1 MLIRENKIYT
11 PDNSFLMLYHAKIQQ
26 GEVLV
31 GQELKMM
38 LDRLI
43 EDMTSGE
50 YIYDTADALLRMDF
64 MEHCVKL
71 TKSPF
76 YGKPMI
82 LMDWQKAFIE
92 ASYSFKMIDTGFDR
106 FTRIL
111 LEIARKN
118 TKSETSSALGLSE
131 FIGGNEGSD
140 IVCSSN
146 DDAQASI
153 VYDAIDMMR
162 KLIDPDDLDT
172 KRNQRFMLNKVNNSK
187 IFKLSDTTRNKEGRN
202 IDFAIIDEVHE
213 MKENIIVK
221 SIEQSQSLK
230 ENPKLIMIT
239 TEGFVVDGFLDQEL
253 TRARK
258 IIYGESDSIADKR
271 YLPWLYTQ
279 DSEQEVWQDRNSWVK
294 SNPTL
299 GIVKKWSYLDEQ
311 VDIARRSKADRI
323 FVLSKDFNIKQ
334 SGSEDW
340 LNLEDYNYSAVF
352 DLEDFRGCVAL
363 GAVDLSE
370 TTDLTCAKIMMMRP
384 EDNTKY
390 IHTMY
395 FIPESKL
402 QDSSDWGAGARY
414 KEWAEKGYITIGEG
428 ADIELSAVADWFYR
442 LYNEYDIKL
451 WKCGFD
457 QRFAKD
463 FLNRMSDYGWTKENE
478 DMIMILQNAQTL
490 SNAIKLSEAEL
501 KAQRCNYNENPV
513 DKWCFKNSGLKVDD
527 RGLCLIV
534 KQEATKRIDGAVTMA
549 ILYEMY
555 RRYRTEYKQIIDN
568 V

>member
-11 PDNSFLMLYHAKIQQ
+11 PDNSFLLQYIASIES
-26 GEVLV
+26 GETIV
-31 GQELKMM
+31 GQELWLM
-38 LDRLI
+38 LQKLR

-50 YIYDTADALLRMDF
+50 YRYDTSDALLRMDF
-64 MEHCVKL
+64 MENCVKL

-76 YGKPMI
+76 FGKPMI
-82 LMDWQKAFIE
+82 LMLWQKAFIE
-92 ASYSFKMIDTGFDR
+92 TVYSFKMIETGYDR
-106 FTRIL
+106 FTRIM

-131 FIGGNEGSD
+131 FEVGNEGSD

-146 DDAQASI
+146 DDTQASI

-162 KLIDPDDLDT
+162 KLIDPDDLDS
-172 KRNQRFMLNKVNNSK
+172 KRNQRFILNKVNNSK

-230 ENPKLIMIT
+230 DNPKLIMIT
-239 TEGFVVDGFLDQEL
+239 TEGFVIDGFLDQEL
-253 TRARK
+253 ERCRK
-258 IIYGESDSIADKR
+258 IVYGESDSAADKR

-279 DSEQEVWQDRNSWVK
+279 DSENEVWQDRSSWVK

-311 VDIARRSKADRI
+311 VDIAKRSKADRI

-334 SGSEDW
+334 NAAVAW
-340 LNLEDYNYSAVF
+340 LNVEDYDYKAVY
-352 DLEDFRGCVAL
+352 DLEDFRGCYCL
-363 GAVDLSE
+363 GAVDLSQ

-384 EDNTKY
+384 EDSTKY

-402 QDSSDWGAGARY
+402 TESDDRKAGAHYR
-414 KEWAEKGYITIGEG
+414 EWISDGHITLCEG
-428 ADIELSAVADWFYR
+428 TENDLAAVADWVYK
-442 LYNEYDIKL
+442 LYSEYDIRL
-451 WKCGFD
+451 IHCGYD
-457 QRFAKD
+457 QRFSKD
-463 FLNRMSDYGWTKENE
+463 FLSQMAVYGWTKETGGVE
-478 DMIMILQNAQTL
+478 MVLQNAQTL
-490 SNAIKLSEAEL
+490 SNAIKLCEAEF
-501 KAQRCNYNENPV
+501 KCQRINFNDNPV
-513 DKWCFKNSGLKVDD
+513 DKWCYSNAGLMVDNHEM
-527 RGLCLIV
+527 CLIV
-534 KQEATKRIDGAVTMA
+534 KQEPMKRIDGAVTMA

-555 RRYRTEYKQIIDN
+555 RRYRTEFKQY
-568 V
+568 VEG